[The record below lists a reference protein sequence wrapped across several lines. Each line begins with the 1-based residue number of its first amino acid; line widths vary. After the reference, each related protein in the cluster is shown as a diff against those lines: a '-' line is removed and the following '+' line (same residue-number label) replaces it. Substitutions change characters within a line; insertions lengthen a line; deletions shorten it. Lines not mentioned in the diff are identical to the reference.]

1 MTRVVMK
8 RSEYEFPGWE
18 GIKMF
23 YRLTGIMLT
32 VSMLSFFSAAY
43 GEDITK
49 EELKG
54 QDEQVQD
61 IKSDVL
67 SISAELEKLE
77 EKLLYPSSTEVS
89 VFVSLTAGETFRL
102 DAVEIQMDG
111 NAVARHVYSF
121 KELEAM
127 RKGGVQ
133 RIYTGNIRS
142 GDHDLLV
149 SVIGKTGGGSDLHNA
164 ELFKISKDIAPRIV
178 EISLSDQGITESSR

>member
-1 MTRVVMK
+1 ML
-8 RSEYEFPGWE
+8 
-18 GIKMF
+18 
-23 YRLTGIMLT
+23 YRLTGILIT
-32 VSMLSFFSAAY
+32 VAVLCFFSAAY
-43 GEDITK
+43 GADITK

-67 SISAELEKLE
+67 SISAELAKLE

-89 VFVSLTAGETFRL
+89 VFVSLASGATLRL

-111 NAVARHVYSF
+111 NPVARHVYSF

-142 GDHDLLV
+142 GDHDL
-149 SVIGKTGGGSDLHNA
+149 SVTVAGKTKGGSDLRKS
-164 ELFKISKDIAPRIV
+164 ERFKVSKDVAPRIV
-178 EISLSDQGITESSR
+178 ELSLSDQGITQYSR

>member
-1 MTRVVMK
+1 M
-8 RSEYEFPGWE
+8 S
-18 GIKMF
+18 
-23 YRLTGIMLT
+23 YRLTGIVVT
-32 VSMLSFFSAAY
+32 LSVLCFFSAAN
-43 GEDITK
+43 GEGITK

-67 SISAELEKLE
+67 AISAELARLE

-89 VFVSLTAGETFRL
+89 VFVSLAEGLTFRL
-102 DAVEIQMDG
+102 DSVELQMDG
-111 NAVARHVYSF
+111 NPVARHVYSF

-127 RKGGVQ
+127 KKGGVQ

-149 SVIGKTGGGSDLHNA
+149 SVIGKAKGGSDLRKA
-164 ELFKISKDIAPRIV
+164 EHFKISKDVAPRIV
-178 EISLSDQGITESSR
+178 ELSLSDQGIAEKSR